1 MASYFVMLDQNGK
14 SNMPNTH
21 FTVAGKLLVSGRA
34 LPQKTGLTA
43 SELPEYLLIMGIPL
57 SGQMA
62 IFRELGQV
70 GHYSFTATLTIS
82 AASELG
88 WPSDE

>member
-1 MASYFVMLDQNGK
+1 MATYFVMLDQNGD

-21 FTVAGKLLVSGRA
+21 FTVAGKLLVSGGA
-34 LPQKTGLTA
+34 LPRKTGLTA
-43 SELPEYLLIMGIPL
+43 SELQEYLITMGIPL

-70 GHYSFTATLTIS
+70 RHYSFTATLAIS
-82 AASELG
+82 AASEL
-88 WPSDE
+88 WMAKR